1 MTSTGYNV
9 MGWQVDPTTGDIRK
23 DTVSALRVMSEKN
36 MTSAPEATDERQM

>member
-23 DTVSALRVMSEKN
+23 DTVSALRVMSEKYDIRTGSN
-36 MTSAPEATDERQM
+36 GERQM